1 MLLFLSRKG
10 NNELDNELIKT
21 FQNML
26 QSDDPAEDAV
36 VLQDEY
42 QGQSVGLIVIPD
54 DKPIRMINQKQ
65 RDVFHIVHNWSKRS
79 VKNLSSI
86 S

>member
-1 MLLFLSRKG
+1 
-10 NNELDNELIKT
+10 
-21 FQNML
+21 ML
-26 QSDDPAEDAV
+26 QSDDPAEDSV

-65 RDVFHIVHNWSKRS
+65 RDVFDIVHNWSKRS